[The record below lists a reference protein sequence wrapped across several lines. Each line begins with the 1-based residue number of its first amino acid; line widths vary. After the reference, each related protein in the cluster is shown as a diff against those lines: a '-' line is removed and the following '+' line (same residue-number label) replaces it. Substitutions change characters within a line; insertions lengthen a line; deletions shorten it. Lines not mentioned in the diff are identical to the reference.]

1 KAAGR
6 VGLLVKGIQ
15 TEIQGVV
22 ISVEGGTKEVEQGYR
37 IAAEAGERL
46 EEIAKLAERN
56 AEAIRQV
63 VQSTVA
69 QVDRVEEVSQAVQ
82 AIYDTALQTDA
93 ESRKGREV
101 AEQLRELSQSL
112 TRSLSRFQL
121 PA

>member
-1 KAAGR
+1 
-6 VGLLVKGIQ
+6 
-15 TEIQGVV
+15 VV

-37 IAAEAGERL
+37 IATEAGTRL
-46 EEIAKLAERN
+46 EEIAQLAERN

-69 QVDRVEEVSQAVQ
+69 QVERVQEVTQAVQ

-93 ESRKGREV
+93 ESRRGREV

-112 TRSLSRFQL
+112 AQSLSRFQL